1 MIKIW
6 FVKIKL
12 NLITFTQSIGV
23 SVESRWAVALVSTR
37 QIFANGV
44 ETADGLSSLLQALV
58 DVLALA

>member
-1 MIKIW
+1 MCFKIYK
-6 FVKIKL
+6 F
-12 NLITFTQSIGV
+12 TFTESVRV
-23 SVESRWAVALVSTR
+23 SVESRWAVAFISTG